1 MEKRFPKATM
11 TYIIEKGFM
20 KVGNYKTMPF
30 GIVNDKV
37 VTLTRLSG
45 IQNRSMDVIA
55 IKRSGFLDR
64 FDKYWERDQIQENE
78 EKLFY

>member
-64 FDKYWERDQIQENE
+64 FDKYWERDQIHENE

>member
-1 MEKRFPKATM
+1 M

>member
-1 MEKRFPKATM
+1 
-11 TYIIEKGFM
+11 M